1 MNSYEQS
8 LFSNLLDVNWMI
20 EENKSNKDLVKYLE
34 IAYHKIQDD
43 LRESM
48 GDKEYREYIRM
59 GREMFAPAKG

>member
-1 MNSYEQS
+1 MTNYQQT
-8 LFSNLLDVNWMI
+8 LFTDLVDVNWLI
-20 EENKSNKDLVKYLE
+20 NEHKDDKEMRRFLS

-48 GDKEYREYIRM
+48 GDDKYNNFIRA